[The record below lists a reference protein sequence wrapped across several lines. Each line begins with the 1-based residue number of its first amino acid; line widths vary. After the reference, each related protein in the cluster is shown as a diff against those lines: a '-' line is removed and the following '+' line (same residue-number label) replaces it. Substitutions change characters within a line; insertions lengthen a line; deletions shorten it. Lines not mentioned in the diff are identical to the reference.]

1 MSAGTAELRFLNN
14 LSVLIAL
21 GRPIVD
27 SLRNLRQDSRDP
39 TLREAYDAMIAA
51 AERGDD
57 FTSVLADFP
66 QLCSRSSLALL
77 TASRRASCLSVVL
90 PKLARL
96 VRAKVDGE
104 LDPRQRFFETW
115 ALLVESGFSSDEA
128 LAELAADFHHGPLG
142 EVAEG
147 LRSATRGGK
156 KLVAAAERFP
166 EIFDATSR
174 DLLQYGE
181 ARDLPNALRAI
192 TRLL

>member
-1 MSAGTAELRFLNN
+1 MSADAAELRFLNN
-14 LSVLIAL
+14 LSVLMEL

-27 SLRNLRQDSRDP
+27 SLENLRQDCRDK

-51 AERGDD
+51 AKRGDD
-57 FTSVLADFP
+57 FAATLADYP

-77 TASRRASCLSVVL
+77 TTSRRSGCLSVVL

-96 VRAKVDGE
+96 VRARVEGE
-104 LDPRQRFFETW
+104 LEPRQRFFETW
-115 ALLVESGFSSDEA
+115 ALMVESGFSSDEA
-128 LAELAADFHHGPLG
+128 LGELAHDFHHGPLG

-147 LRSATRGGK
+147 LRAATRSSV
-156 KLVAAAERFP
+156 KLATAAERFP
-166 EIFDATSR
+166 EVFDATSR
-174 DLLQYGE
+174 DLLRYGE